1 MIEHTKEPWI
11 SWRYG
16 SYRTLVG
23 PATNY
28 TVAQCFHTPGV
39 DSAEANARRIVA
51 CVNALAHISTEQL
64 ESGELLN
71 LGLAIKDLRKQNDE
85 LLAELERVKEI
96 CLRELGIGIVN
107 EVVLAKARG
116 DK

>member
-1 MIEHTKEPWI
+1 MTEHTKEPW
-11 SWRYG
+11 RADG
-16 SYRTLVG
+16 GDVL
-23 PATNY
+23 AAQE
-28 TVAQCFHTPGV
+28 TVATTYIAIGELTKAQRH
-39 DSAEANARRIVA
+39 SNASRIVA

-71 LGLAIKDLRKQNDE
+71 LGLEIKDLRKQNDE